1 MLALPLLWRQR
12 RKRLMSDGV
21 DAKRAREVLGYA
33 TQDRPQGK
41 LYWFHAASVG
51 ESLSIL
57 PLVKALRAN
66 DPALSVLI
74 TSGTPT
80 SARLL
85 AARMPG
91 NCQHQFAPLDSP
103 RCIDRFLAHWR
114 PDALILVESEIWPN
128 LLARTAATGVPT
140 ALVGARMSARSL
152 RGWGKRATLFR
163 FLTRNIR
170 LFAAQNDKMAAAL
183 GALGIEAPRITISGN
198 LKAFAEPLPVE
209 AADLQ
214 ALQPAFADRPVWVAA
229 STHPGEEEIV
239 LSAHQVV
246 INAMPTAKLILV
258 PRHPERAKN
267 VLDLIGKYS
276 FSSSQRSANAT
287 ADTQVYL
294 ADTLGEMGL
303 WYALGPVVFLGGSLL
318 PIGGHN
324 PFEVAQARAAILS
337 GPHVSNFEET
347 YDLFRAADACDI
359 VHTADALAQRVI
371 AYLQDPTALDSA
383 RSASFSVVEKQD
395 DALSA
400 LKTMLRTAL
409 ETPNG

>member
-1 MLALPLLWRQR
+1 
-12 RKRLMSDGV
+12 
-21 DAKRAREVLGYA
+21 
-33 TQDRPQGK
+33 
-41 LYWFHAASVG
+41 
-51 ESLSIL
+51 
-57 PLVKALRAN
+57 
-66 DPALSVLI
+66 
-74 TSGTPT
+74 
-80 SARLL
+80 
-85 AARMPG
+85 
-91 NCQHQFAPLDSP
+91 
-103 RCIDRFLAHWR
+103 
-114 PDALILVESEIWPN
+114 
-128 LLARTAATGVPT
+128 
-140 ALVGARMSARSL
+140 
-152 RGWGKRATLFR
+152 
-163 FLTRNIR
+163 
-170 LFAAQNDKMAAAL
+170 MAAAL